1 MALVTINRNL
11 ISGPSLEWSLDQ
23 DQGYLYIR
31 YFNQIAKPTMDG
43 CAHHELPKS
52 VLVVFQ

>member
-31 YFNQIAKPTMDG
+31 YFDQIAKPTMDG